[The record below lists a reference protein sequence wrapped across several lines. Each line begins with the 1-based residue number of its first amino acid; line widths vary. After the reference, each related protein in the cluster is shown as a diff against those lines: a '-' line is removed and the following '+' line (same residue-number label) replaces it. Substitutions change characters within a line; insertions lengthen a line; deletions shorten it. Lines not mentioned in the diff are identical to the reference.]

1 MDRVFIKS
9 VIDEHIVWLTSI
21 PAKKDR
27 DMIMNDL
34 RQIVL
39 EGVKWRER
47 FFCDTKTRCTVFS
60 RLYS

>member
-47 FFCDTKTRCTVFS
+47 FFLRHKDQMHSF
-60 RLYS
+60 